1 MMRRILILPV
11 LASLALGG
19 CEGMSDTQRST
30 AAGAGLGAVGG
41 AALGSL
47 SGNAG
52 WGALIGAGVGGAGGY
67 MVGRSNQR

>member
-1 MMRRILILPV
+1 MRKLLILPV

-19 CEGMSDTQRST
+19 CADMSDTQRST
-30 AAGAGLGAVGG
+30 AGGAALGAVGG

-67 MVGRSNQR
+67 MAGRTRQ